1 MEREAEALLQRLAE
15 CGYEAYFVG
24 GYVRDAVL
32 GSPVKDIDIATSAT
46 PQEIIAVFERT
57 VPTGLQHG
65 TVTVL
70 WNGHPFEVTTFRKE
84 SAYEQFRRPKEVEFI
99 TSLEEDLRRRDFTM
113 NAMAMDRA
121 RRLID
126 PYGGKADLDR
136 GILRCVGNPA
146 QRFTEDALRMV
157 RCLRFAAEYG
167 LEIEERTWQAL
178 LEHAALLQHIAM
190 ERVRAELERMIGGA
204 RPRLAVELLVRS
216 GLLDHTKVPLE
227 LPLKDWNSGLPKEIE
242 ALGGAADELVRW
254 VLFIFGMDL
263 TPEQAGSILRKL
275 TFARHRWESVA
286 GVLSFDR
293 WLRDNEPNGSAA
305 LQRAFKLAAVRFG
318 TLAAERWLAAAVA
331 AADSGSE
338 KFRSMDEVMREGGG
352 WLDEMPVIELKQL
365 ALTGSDLAQSLG
377 RPAGPW
383 IGSLMRKLFELAALG
398 ELKNEKPALLE
409 AAAQIDRE

>member
-126 PYGGKADLDR
+126 PYGAKPIWTA
-136 GILRCVGNPA
+136 V
-146 QRFTEDALRMV
+146 F
-157 RCLRFAAEYG
+157 FAA
-167 LEIEERTWQAL
+167 
-178 LEHAALLQHIAM
+178 
-190 ERVRAELERMIGGA
+190 
-204 RPRLAVELLVRS
+204 
-216 GLLDHTKVPLE
+216 
-227 LPLKDWNSGLPKEIE
+227 
-242 ALGGAADELVRW
+242 
-254 VLFIFGMDL
+254 
-263 TPEQAGSILRKL
+263 
-275 TFARHRWESVA
+275 
-286 GVLSFDR
+286 
-293 WLRDNEPNGSAA
+293 
-305 LQRAFKLAAVRFG
+305 
-318 TLAAERWLAAAVA
+318 
-331 AADSGSE
+331 
-338 KFRSMDEVMREGGG
+338 
-352 WLDEMPVIELKQL
+352 
-365 ALTGSDLAQSLG
+365 
-377 RPAGPW
+377 
-383 IGSLMRKLFELAALG
+383 
-398 ELKNEKPALLE
+398 
-409 AAAQIDRE
+409 